1 MDKHDRDNLE
11 FLLSLERENFQ
22 EWYDSITADDQ
33 LYAQEIIAQA
43 ALELQEQAEA
53 MVIEGRL
60 AKMKRFALAER
71 VIEMVK

>member
-60 AKMKRFALAER
+60 AKMKRFTLAER

>member
-22 EWYDSITADDQ
+22 EWYDSITEDDR

-60 AKMKRFALAER
+60 AKMKRFTLAER

>member
-1 MDKHDRDNLE
+1 MNKHDRDNLE

-22 EWYDSITADDQ
+22 GWYDSITEDDQ

>member
-33 LYAQEIIAQA
+33 LYAQET
-43 ALELQEQAEA
+43 
-53 MVIEGRL
+53 
-60 AKMKRFALAER
+60 LAER

>member
-22 EWYDSITADDQ
+22 EWYDSITEDDQ